1 MKTLYGFK
9 KGINLGGWLSQG
21 SLEKEHLDTFITEK
35 DIIKIASWGLDH
47 VRLPIDYNN
56 FENEDGSDKENGYFY
71 IDSCIEWCRK
81 HGLNVVLDLH
91 KTYGY
96 VFDKPAE
103 SINFFYDEALQKRF
117 YKIWEKLITR
127 YAKDSDII
135 MFEPLNEVVSPDVIN
150 EWNDI
155 SSNCINIIRSKAPN
169 AKILLGGVCYNAV
182 TTIKH
187 LPHTDDENIVYNF
200 HCYEPMLFTH
210 QSAYWIDGMP
220 EDFHIEYP
228 GDWNKY
234 VTESKKI
241 PGCIN
246 GAFADESLGLHT
258 LGPEFFEAM
267 FLDGIKAV
275 EERNGFMYC
284 GEYGVIDRA
293 PLNGTL
299 NWYKDIHSVFE
310 KYGIGRAAWNYKEKD
325 YGLQGEHYA
334 PIINELVRYL

>member
-1 MKTLYGFK
+1 M
-9 KGINLGGWLSQG
+9 
-21 SLEKEHLDTFITEK
+21 
-35 DIIKIASWGLDH
+35 
-47 VRLPIDYNN
+47 
-56 FENEDGSDKENGYFY
+56 
-71 IDSCIEWCRK
+71 
-81 HGLNVVLDLH
+81 VLDLH

-210 QSAYWIDGMP
+210 QSAYWVDGMP

-234 VTESKKI
+234 VTESKKYQDVLTEHLLMKAL
-241 PGCIN
+241 GFTLSVRNFLKQC
-246 GAFADESLGLHT
+246 FLMESRQLKKETALCTVASMESSTELLLTALLTGTRIST
-258 LGPEFFEAM
+258 LYSRSTVSVVPH
-267 FLDGIKAV
+267 GIIKKKTMV
-275 EERNGFMYC
+275 SRVSTTHRSSM
-284 GEYGVIDRA
+284 
-293 PLNGTL
+293 
-299 NWYKDIHSVFE
+299 SS
-310 KYGIGRAAWNYKEKD
+310 
-325 YGLQGEHYA
+325 
-334 PIINELVRYL
+334 